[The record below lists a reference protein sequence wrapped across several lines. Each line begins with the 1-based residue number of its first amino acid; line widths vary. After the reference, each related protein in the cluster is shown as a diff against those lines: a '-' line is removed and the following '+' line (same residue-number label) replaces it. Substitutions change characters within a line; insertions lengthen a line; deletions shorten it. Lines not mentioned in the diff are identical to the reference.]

1 MDVTISK
8 SGILWCFVL
17 LISCVLLGKGL
28 TNQARLWEATDI
40 SELTADNWEYGNY
53 VRGEITTFIKDTN
66 NRGCSATYD
75 AFHEYTIPVSN
86 GKYALIYAGQKKTQ
100 KMLDDALYQDSFSI
114 PFIGVLKKDITAS
127 VYTSYER
134 FYENVE
140 DFDREQIIP
149 DLVILQ
155 ATQMQINNTLYL
167 GTELFVICL
176 VLRILGVLPPII
188 KAEKSWVPPTKKY
201 TAAYCNPEFE
211 LESEI
216 QKIEQLQIRLSKLKK
231 DMIIGM
237 ILFLIGLI
245 LFIIGFPIAMWHL
258 GFMLMIVGIPLI
270 WWYVIHLDNK
280 LGHFCTMFIR
290 TKTIPKQIA
299 ECRQNIQTLR
309 AKIERETAP
318 EPIRQEDDLIYADF

>member
-8 SGILWCFVL
+8 SGILWCCVL

-28 TNQARLWEATDI
+28 SNQARFWEASDI
-40 SELTADNWEYGNY
+40 SELNAEGWEYGDY
-53 VRGEITTFIKDTN
+53 VKGEITTFIKDTD
-66 NRGCSATYD
+66 NRGCSGTYD
-75 AFHEYTIPVSN
+75 EFHEYTIPLSD
-86 GKYALIYAGQKKTQ
+86 GKYALIYAGQRSTQ
-100 KMLDDALYQDSFSI
+100 KQLNNAHYQDSFSI
-114 PFIGVLKKDITAS
+114 PFIGVLKKDIKYS
-127 VYTSYER
+127 VYSGYPN
-134 FYENVE
+134 FHDQVE
-140 DFDREQIIP
+140 GFDRERIIP

-155 ATQMQINNTLYL
+155 TTQAQINNTLYL
-167 GTELFVICL
+167 GAELFVICMF
-176 VLRILGVLPPII
+176 LRILGVLPPII

-216 QKIEQLQIRLSKLKK
+216 QKIEQLQLRLVKLKK

-237 ILFLIGLI
+237 VLFLIGLV
-245 LFIIGFPIAMWHL
+245 LFIAGFPIAMWHF